1 MKKTAISLL
10 LGMIILVPVSHSDP
24 LSGSAS
30 AAQLAELVRQAK
42 VQLEEMRKQLSV
54 MENLK
59 EMQQS
64 GLIKEL
70 TATGDSMGQMFS
82 DIRAMERQIED
93 WKDDPAGTRQIENDL
108 NRLERTYNSAEG
120 GSAIDKGATYSGM
133 LSSLNRMKWLGHAQA
148 KREEQMLG
156 GISTDDSQKI
166 TADNTT
172 SMNRLELEREMA
184 RQRREVIGT
193 DIVIQTMQNVN
204 YGNLGMMQ

>member
-10 LGMIILVPVSHSDP
+10 LGMVLTPVSHGDP
-24 LSGSAS
+24 FSGSAS

-82 DIRAMERQIED
+82 DIRVMERQIED

-108 NRLERTYNSAEG
+108 TRLERTYNSAEG
-120 GSAIDKGATYSGM
+120 GSSLDKGATYSAM
-133 LSSLNRMKWLGHAQA
+133 LSSLN
-148 KREEQMLG
+148 
-156 GISTDDSQKI
+156 
-166 TADNTT
+166 
-172 SMNRLELEREMA
+172 
-184 RQRREVIGT
+184 
-193 DIVIQTMQNVN
+193 
-204 YGNLGMMQ
+204 

>member
-10 LGMIILVPVSHSDP
+10 LGMVILVPVSHGDP
-24 LSGSAS
+24 ISGSAN
-30 AAQLAELVRQAK
+30 AAQLAELVRQAR

-108 NRLERTYNSAEG
+108 VRLERSYKNAEG
-120 GSAIDKGATYSGM
+120 GSTIDKGATYSSM
-133 LSSLNRMKWLGHAQA
+133 LSSLNRMKWLGKAQA
-148 KREEQMLG
+148 DNERKMAG
-156 GISTDDSQKI
+156 GL
-166 TADNTT
+166 N
-172 SMNRLELEREMA
+172 ERELMELCGESGAISA
-184 RQRREVIGT
+184 RLLMQQEAERKQKEVIGT
-193 DIVIQTMQNVN
+193 EIFSQSMRNVN
-204 YGNLGMMQ
+204 YGNLGLVQ